1 MMVKLSELRVP
12 VSRHIRLK
20 LDLTLDLRGHDRLMD
35 VAKTLRTGLE

>member
-1 MMVKLSELRVP
+1 MMVEWSKLSVP
-12 VSRHIRLK
+12 GSRHIRLK